1 MRRRGWADGGNAT
14 FVDHTGVQKAP
25 NSERIRCGMRAM
37 RLVCLIAF
45 AATAAGP
52 AWGAGPLSLG
62 EVLFGSHGDSTNRSP
77 APLVA
82 RYIPDSGENFI
93 LDRSSSP
100 PLMRFED
107 SSEIWALQPQ
117 PGPRGDIIY
126 RNDMGEPMLRATRL
140 GGLTLFTPSH
150 PDGAAVAFEGEAAAI
165 RPFTILSPSA
175 LLQRLAQASAHASRA
190 VQRLVVFD
198 APDVTPDSATLVADA
213 ATVVAEAVGDLA
225 RQGGPFH
232 GLSRLSRVLLIPG
245 RKPAAS
251 MKDNVLQIVVSPKQG
266 VAGRPSSRRITMALT
281 R

>member
-1 MRRRGWADGGNAT
+1 
-14 FVDHTGVQKAP
+14 
-25 NSERIRCGMRAM
+25 MRATN
-37 RLVCLIAF
+37 LACLIAL
-45 AATAAGP
+45 AAVAAGP

-62 EVLFGSHGDSTNRSP
+62 EVLFGSHGDTANRSTTP
-77 APLVA
+77 PVA

-93 LDRSSSP
+93 LDRSTSP

-107 SSEIWALQPQ
+107 SSEIWVLQPQ
-117 PGPRGDIIY
+117 PGPRGDVIY

-150 PDGAAVAFEGEAAAI
+150 PDGAAAAYEGEAAAI
-165 RPFTILSPSA
+165 HPFAILSPGA
-175 LLQRLAQASAHASRA
+175 LLQRLAQASARASHA

-213 ATVVAEAVGDLA
+213 ATIAAEAVGDLA
-225 RQGGPFH
+225 RRGGAFH

-245 RKPAAS
+245 HKPAAS

-266 VAGRPSSRRITMALT
+266 VAGRPSSRRITVALT